1 MLHSGDFFIA
11 LKDGHTM
18 MSKLEN
24 KIWMLAA
31 RLVSLKGSSGMG
43 VQGIYFYQM
52 EWWLLF
58 SVAGCGYIHLFCI
71 REKRIVWKSTV

>member
-11 LKDGHTM
+11 LKDGRTT

-43 VQGIYFYQM
+43 VQGIYFIRWNGGYYF
-52 EWWLLF
+52 LLQV
-58 SVAGCGYIHLFCI
+58 VAIFIYF
-71 REKRIVWKSTV
+71 V